1 MAGAAVRVAVRDAD
15 LRQALRRLTA
25 KGDAGLVQAC
35 LKNIGLAVV
44 KQTRRH
50 FEQQR
55 DPEGQAW
62 APLNPDYAKGKR
74 GTKILEEQGM
84 AGGLEGSITSV
95 VHPGYVE
102 IGTNKV
108 YGAIHQFGGTIR
120 PRSGEFL
127 VFKLGGKTVLAR
139 KVTIPAR
146 PYLGLSPQDK
156 AELLDIVEDH
166 IVEIWNGK

>member
-1 MAGAAVRVAVRDAD
+1 MAGAAIKVTVRDAE
-15 LRQALRRLTA
+15 LREAMRRLQM

-35 LKNIGLAVV
+35 LKNIGIAVV

-50 FEQQR
+50 FDQQR

-74 GTKILEEQGM
+74 GTKILEEHGM
-84 AGGLEGSITSV
+84 AGGLEGSITSA

-102 IGTNKV
+102 IGTNKI

-120 PRSGEFL
+120 PKSGDFL
-127 VFKLGGKTVLAR
+127 VFKLGGKTVFAR

-146 PYLGLSPQDK
+146 PYLGLSAQDK
-156 AELLDIVEDH
+156 TELLDIVEDY